1 MLSNLKT
8 TDVRSR
14 IEPELKD
21 RAANV
26 LAECGLNLSDAIR
39 LFLRQV
45 VAQQGLPF
53 EIRTPNA
60 VTVAAMKEARAIG
73 HARFGS
79 AQKMI
84 DDLEKAGAADAR
96 ETPERSSD
104 RTRQFADEKVEQFS
118 HSGRYDMRQL
128 KEAMLL
134 LITNDEP
141 LSPEYLDH
149 ELGPLGAK
157 LQFEAIHRRSA
168 LSIMSTPT
176 PAAGSIV
183 TQP

>member
-73 HARFGS
+73 GARFGS
-79 AQKMI
+79 AQEII
-84 DDLEKAGAADAR
+84 DDLEKAGAAKAR
-96 ETPERSSD
+96 KTPKKQR
-104 RTRQFADEKVEQFS
+104 
-118 HSGRYDMRQL
+118 
-128 KEAMLL
+128 
-134 LITNDEP
+134 
-141 LSPEYLDH
+141 
-149 ELGPLGAK
+149 
-157 LQFEAIHRRSA
+157 
-168 LSIMSTPT
+168 
-176 PAAGSIV
+176 
-183 TQP
+183 